1 MDSVVNELKEKG
13 LLVESNGAQV
23 VMLDEYNMPPCIVLK
38 ADGASIYATRD
49 LAAAMYR
56 KKTYDFHKSIYVVGL
71 PQTLHFKQV
80 FKVLE
85 LAGHEWAKRLYSCWI
100 WNGKIS
106 NG

>member
-1 MDSVVNELKEKG
+1 MDVVVNELKEKK

-23 VMLDEYNMPPCIVLK
+23 VMLEDYNMPPCIVLK

-56 KKTYDFHKSIYVVGL
+56 KKTYDFYKSIYVVGT
-71 PQTLHFKQV
+71 PQALHFKQV

-85 LAGHEWAKRLYSCWI
+85 LAGHEWANDACRLWI
-100 WNGKIS
+100 SKVC
-106 NG
+106 